1 MKLAGSSILIT
12 GGRRVGASLARL
24 LADRGAKLAMTYRT
38 SRETIEQTLNDC
50 RTQGAADTLPI
61 EADLV
66 DPEQAER
73 AVQQVVERFGRIDA
87 LVNMASI
94 YERTP
99 FAELTPEH
107 YDRMIAANLSAPYH
121 VAVAA
126 GKAMLAQEPIPGAAS
141 GLKGK
146 ILCFGDWGT
155 DRPRGGDLPY
165 IIAKGGL
172 STMTLAMAKE
182 LAPHVAVNLIQPG
195 TIVPWP
201 DMTDDQR
208 NEILR
213 ATPLARIGSA
223 DDANHLVLYLLEGT
237 DFATGGCYRIDGGR
251 YLGTDDE
258 VS

>member
-1 MKLAGSSILIT
+1 VKLAGASILIT
-12 GGRRVGASLARL
+12 GGRRVGSSLARS

-38 SRETIEQTLNDC
+38 SRDAIEQTLDDC
-50 RTQGAADTLPI
+50 RSRGAADTLAI
-61 EADLV
+61 EADLA
-66 DPEQAER
+66 DPAQAGR
-73 AVQQVVERFGRIDA
+73 AVRRVVERFGRIDA

-99 FAELTPEH
+99 FADLTPEH
-107 YDRMIAANLSAPYH
+107 YDRMIAANLGAPYH
-121 VAVAA
+121 SAVAA
-126 GKAMLAQEPIPGAAS
+126 GQAMLAQEPIPDAS

-146 ILCFGDWGT
+146 IICFGDWGT

-172 STMTLAMAKE
+172 TTMTLAMAKE

-201 DMTDDQR
+201 NMTDEERQD
-208 NEILR
+208 ILG
-213 ATPLARIGSA
+213 ATPLARLGSA
-223 DDANHLVLYLLEGT
+223 EDANNLVLYLLEGT

-251 YLGTDDE
+251 YLGTDDQP
-258 VS
+258 S